1 MPPLLD
7 RPQRTPLCRTTP
19 RGARACVR
27 TGREEGARPQ
37 AADSARGRARCL
49 PIGRRGRAGWS
60 LKSTDPITG
69 LPETDCG
76 FGYYKEVLGNADCS
90 GLPLGWCRD
99 TLFPTSSGP
108 QPVRLAPVA
117 IDCGT
122 PLPWRNTFCSA
133 PLPGTD
139 IAGLA
144 TEHDFMQFF
153 WSIYSKGARVD
164 IGDIFKVVLSA
175 CNGEACL
182 STDTTDPN
190 NPCFKCAQGITNDL
204 PLFWAAGP
212 TVGGRGGGGLQGGAE
227 EYFTAVLGE
236 GSAEFAN
243 FEASGETHGI
253 TPESLPP
260 PPSP

>member
-1 MPPLLD
+1 M
-7 RPQRTPLCRTTP
+7 
-19 RGARACVR
+19 R

-76 FGYYKEVLGNADCS
+76 FGYYKEVLGDADCS
-90 GLPLGWCRD
+90 SLPPGSCRD
-99 TLFPTSSGP
+99 TLFPTGMGP
-108 QPVRLAPVA
+108 QPVRLVPVA

-122 PLPWRNTFCSA
+122 PLPWRNTFCPA
-133 PLPGTD
+133 ALPDAD
-139 IAGLA
+139 IAQLA

-164 IGDIFKVVLSA
+164 IDDIFNVVLSA
-175 CNGEACL
+175 CNGRVCP
-182 STDTTDPN
+182 SSDPN
-190 NPCFKCAQGITNDL
+190 SPCNQCAIGTAFSAPLGWAQGPN
-204 PLFWAAGP
+204 
-212 TVGGRGGGGLQGGAE
+212 VGVNGLGLRGGAE
-227 EYFTAVLGE
+227 VYFGA
-236 GSAEFAN
+236 GSAAFED

-253 TPESLPP
+253 TPSSLPLPP
-260 PPSP
+260 PP